1 MSVLNASSSGN
12 SYSFRSSGFSK
23 RILTP
28 TITRTGDAPDRV
40 PCHHVPGG
48 ADALKE
54 AAIVERVLDIRF
66 TRYGTILE
74 EVMLI
79 CTMTGFRRRVVVEH
93 TVEGL
98 SRSLEVM
105 A

>member
-1 MSVLNASSSGN
+1 MMERLVD
-12 SYSFRSSGFSK
+12 
-23 RILTP
+23 IE
-28 TITRTGDAPDRV
+28 IT
-40 PCHHVPGG
+40 
-48 ADALKE
+48 E
-54 AAIVERVLDIRF
+54 
-66 TRYGTILE
+66 YGTIVE

-79 CTMTGFRRRVVVEH
+79 CTMTGFQRRVVVEH

>member
-1 MSVLNASSSGN
+1 MAQS
-12 SYSFRSSGFSK
+12 RK
-23 RILTP
+23 EETKMKMEILMDAEVTP
-28 TITRTGDAPDRV
+28 
-40 PCHHVPGG
+40 
-48 ADALKE
+48 
-54 AAIVERVLDIRF
+54 
-66 TRYGTILE
+66 YGTILE

>member
-1 MSVLNASSSGN
+1 MAQS
-12 SYSFRSSGFSK
+12 RK
-23 RILTP
+23 EETKMKMEILIDAEMTP
-28 TITRTGDAPDRV
+28 
-40 PCHHVPGG
+40 
-48 ADALKE
+48 
-54 AAIVERVLDIRF
+54 
-66 TRYGTILE
+66 YGTILE

>member
-1 MSVLNASSSGN
+1 MMERLVD
-12 SYSFRSSGFSK
+12 
-23 RILTP
+23 IE
-28 TITRTGDAPDRV
+28 IT
-40 PCHHVPGG
+40 
-48 ADALKE
+48 E
-54 AAIVERVLDIRF
+54 
-66 TRYGTILE
+66 YGTIVE
-74 EVMLI
+74 EVMLV

>member
-1 MSVLNASSSGN
+1 MMERLVD
-12 SYSFRSSGFSK
+12 
-23 RILTP
+23 IE
-28 TITRTGDAPDRV
+28 IT
-40 PCHHVPGG
+40 
-48 ADALKE
+48 E
-54 AAIVERVLDIRF
+54 
-66 TRYGTILE
+66 YGTIVE

-79 CTMTGFRRRVVVEH
+79 CTITGFRRRVVVEH

>member
-1 MSVLNASSSGN
+1 MTTVE
-12 SYSFRSSGFSK
+12 
-23 RILTP
+23 ILIDVEVTP
-28 TITRTGDAPDRV
+28 
-40 PCHHVPGG
+40 
-48 ADALKE
+48 
-54 AAIVERVLDIRF
+54 
-66 TRYGTILE
+66 YGTIIE
-74 EVMLI
+74 EVQII

>member
-1 MSVLNASSSGN
+1 MMERLVD
-12 SYSFRSSGFSK
+12 
-23 RILTP
+23 IE
-28 TITRTGDAPDRV
+28 IT
-40 PCHHVPGG
+40 
-48 ADALKE
+48 E
-54 AAIVERVLDIRF
+54 
-66 TRYGTILE
+66 YGTIVE

>member
-1 MSVLNASSSGN
+1 MMERLVD
-12 SYSFRSSGFSK
+12 
-23 RILTP
+23 IE
-28 TITRTGDAPDRV
+28 IT
-40 PCHHVPGG
+40 
-48 ADALKE
+48 E
-54 AAIVERVLDIRF
+54 
-66 TRYGTILE
+66 YGTILE
-74 EVMLI
+74 EVMLF

>member
-1 MSVLNASSSGN
+1 MMERLVD
-12 SYSFRSSGFSK
+12 
-23 RILTP
+23 IE
-28 TITRTGDAPDRV
+28 IT
-40 PCHHVPGG
+40 
-48 ADALKE
+48 E
-54 AAIVERVLDIRF
+54 
-66 TRYGTILE
+66 YGTILE
-74 EVMLI
+74 EVMLV

>member
-1 MSVLNASSSGN
+1 MMERLVD
-12 SYSFRSSGFSK
+12 
-23 RILTP
+23 IE
-28 TITRTGDAPDRV
+28 IT
-40 PCHHVPGG
+40 
-48 ADALKE
+48 E
-54 AAIVERVLDIRF
+54 
-66 TRYGTILE
+66 YGTIVE

-93 TVEGL
+93 TVQGL